1 MDSAAAPLRADDVQA
16 IFGAAPRGVIDA
28 PLGGLDRPTPIT
40 DAVATGAVIRA

>member
-16 IFGAAPRGVIDA
+16 IFGAAPRGVVDA

-40 DAVATGAVIRA
+40 DAVTGAVIRA